1 MSKHADESAY
11 TVDTE
16 EVPEDASPTDPIVVP
31 DTEPLEPEATD
42 PDPAPLPGAGE
53 ELDPVEY
60 EEEPDEVPV
69 EPVEPS
75 PEPPA
80 EELLVSEGNKPVESI
95 PVGSVWERAVT
106 QASQIQDTAVRG
118 LLLQALADQQA
129 YSKDED
135 LRHRMMVA
143 DNLRE
148 MMRWIRTNIPSS
160 ASFQSFMAGVN
171 SYLLKVETEG
181 IPSMWS
187 AEAASAP
194 LDEIQARKAAMA
206 IERAASQ
213 LDVHGSEDPVTTLKG
228 YAQKMRE
235 GKIK

>member
-16 EVPEDASPTDPIVVP
+16 EVPEDVPPTDPIVVP
-31 DTEPLEPEATD
+31 DTEPLDPEATN
-42 PDPAPLPGAGE
+42 PDPAPSPGADGVPE
-53 ELDPVEY
+53 EVDED
-60 EEEPDEVPV
+60 PDEVPI
-69 EPVEPS
+69 ESVEPS

-80 EELLVSEGNKPVESI
+80 EELPVSEGNKPVESI

-106 QASQIQDTAVRG
+106 HASQVEDPAVSI
-118 LLLQALADQQA
+118 LLLQALADQKA

-135 LRHRMMVA
+135 LKHRMMVA
-143 DNLRE
+143 DSLRE
-148 MMRWIRTNIPSS
+148 MMRWIRTNIPAS
-160 ASFQSFMAGVN
+160 ASFKSFMDGVN
-171 SYLLKVETEG
+171 SYLLMVETQG

-187 AEAASAP
+187 PEAASAP
-194 LDEIQARKAAMA
+194 LDEIQARRAAMA

-213 LDVHGSEDPVTTLKG
+213 LEVSWVEDPVKTLRG